1 MNDAARRVVASGR
14 YGDDTLLHVNRKELE
29 GLERIIGRP
38 LTYNPQTGLPEA
50 FGWTDIIPVVA
61 GIAGGVVGGPLGAAA
76 ASGVA
81 SAGVSAAK
89 GEDMET
95 ALTKGLISGVTSY
108 AGGSLLSGVG
118 DAAAG
123 AAGNALG
130 SAAGE
135 AGAGAAA
142 DITANTAVGAAAG
155 SADLAAGAAT
165 AAPLAAP
172 AVDATVQGTGVGM
185 ANVAG
190 GASPS
195 APSAAGYNL
204 ATGAVGD
211 PTAVTPSSAGFMDR
225 ASASFDRGLARVD
238 RVMNDPGAAVDKF
251 ASNIYNSPRAAGI
264 AALGTYAQMSGMLD
278 QPGTPAIKRDEYD
291 PSKYPEA
298 QSRLGP
304 VVYPGADYRP
314 GVDPEFNY
322 FPQQRFAEG
331 GIARMPTRNVPQYG
345 EAENV
350 VAEAR
355 AAMLGEHPAR
365 GEAMSRLRD
374 RMGPDTV
381 RSVREEGGRVRGAG
395 GGLDDLVP
403 GTIEGRQRVRL
414 ADGEFVVPSDV
425 VSGLGDG
432 STDQGARKLHEMM
445 SRVRQKRH
453 GSTKQPGRVGRS
465 VMPA

>member
-1 MNDAARRVVASGR
+1 MNDAAKRVIASGR

-29 GLERIIGRP
+29 GLERIVGRP

-50 FGWTDIIPVVA
+50 FGWQNVIPIVA

-76 ASGVA
+76 ASGMA
-81 SAGVSAAK
+81 STAVGAAQ
-89 GEDMET
+89 GDDMGT

-108 AGGSLLSGVG
+108 AGGQLLSGVG
-118 DAAAG
+118 EAASG
-123 AAGNALG
+123 A
-130 SAAGE
+130 
-135 AGAGAAA
+135 AGAGAAGSA
-142 DITANTAVGAAAG
+142 AGSAAVTPGVAGAAAG
-155 SADLAAGAAT
+155 VAPAASSVPGPIMAE
-165 AAPLAAP
+165 PLAALP
-172 AVDATVQGTGVGM
+172 GSAV
-185 ANVAG
+185 
-190 GASPS
+190 SS
-195 APSAAGYNL
+195 GYNASIPQL
-204 ATGAVGD
+204 TEIAAAPAIG
-211 PTAVTPSSAGFMDR
+211 PSTAIA
-225 ASASFDRGLARVD
+225 
-238 RVMNDPGAAVDKF
+238 PGAAPPPAAPVGLLDRATAGF
-251 ASNIYNSPRAAGI
+251 NAGMDRVNNVMADPGRAAEQFGSNVMNNRGTAAI
-264 AALGTYAQMSGMLD
+264 AALGNYAQLSGMMNAPSGPSI
-278 QPGTPAIKRDEYD
+278 QRDEYD
-291 PSKYPEA
+291 PNRYPERFP
-298 QSRLGP
+298 SPPRTP
-304 VVYPGADYRP
+304 TMPGADYRP
-314 GVDPEFNY
+314 GFSPEFRY
-322 FPQQRFAEG
+322 FAQG
-331 GIARMPTRNVPQYG
+331 GLASLPTRSVPQYR

-365 GEAMSRLRD
+365 GEAMSRLRS
-374 RMGPDTV
+374 RMGPEAV

-453 GSTKQPGRVGRS
+453 GSTRQPGRVGMR

>member
-29 GLERIIGRP
+29 GLEKIVGRP

-50 FGWTDIIPVVA
+50 FGWQNIIPIVA

-81 SAGVSAAK
+81 STAVGAAQ
-89 GEDMET
+89 GDDMGT
-95 ALTKGLISGVTSY
+95 ALTKGLVSGVTSY
-108 AGGSLLSGVG
+108 AGGQLLSGVG
-118 DAAAG
+118 EAATG
-123 AAGNALG
+123 A
-130 SAAGE
+130 
-135 AGAGAAA
+135 AGAGAPAVPGSFAGDVAA
-142 DITANTAVGAAAG
+142 SVAPPVPIPGAPVAPGDAVGQALQAANLQAGYSPAAQAIGTPVAAGPAAPPTGFLDRAAANFSTGMDRVSNVMADPGRAVEQFG
-155 SADLAAGAAT
+155 SN
-165 AAPLAAP
+165 
-172 AVDATVQGTGVGM
+172 VM
-185 ANVAG
+185 ANKG
-190 GASPS
+190 
-195 APSAAGYNL
+195 
-204 ATGAVGD
+204 T
-211 PTAVTPSSAGFMDR
+211 
-225 ASASFDRGLARVD
+225 
-238 RVMNDPGAAVDKF
+238 
-251 ASNIYNSPRAAGI
+251 AGI
-264 AALGTYAQMSGMLD
+264 AALGTYGQLSGMMNT
-278 QPGTPAIKRDEYD
+278 PGDPAIQRDEYD
-291 PSKYPEA
+291 PNKYPERFPA
-298 QSRLGP
+298 NPRRATM
-304 VVYPGADYRP
+304 PGADYRP
-314 GVDPEFNY
+314 GFSPEFRY
-322 FPQQRFAEG
+322 FAQG
-331 GIARMPTRNVPQYG
+331 GLASMPTRSVPQYG

-374 RMGPDTV
+374 RMGSDAV
-381 RSVREEGGRVRGAG
+381 RSVRQEGGRVRGAG

>member
-1 MNDAARRVVASGR
+1 MNDAARRVVAAGR
-14 YGDDTLLHVNRKELE
+14 HGDDTLLHVNRKELE
-29 GLERIIGRP
+29 GLERIVGRP

-50 FGWTDIIPVVA
+50 FGWQNIIPIVA

-81 SAGVSAAK
+81 SAGVSAAE
-89 GEDMET
+89 GESMET
-95 ALTKGLISGVTSY
+95 ALTKGLVSGVTSY
-108 AGGSLLSGVG
+108 AGGQLLAGVG

-123 AAGNALG
+123 AAGSTAG
-130 SAAGE
+130 GAAGS
-135 AGAGAAA
+135 
-142 DITANTAVGAAAG
+142 TAPAAAG
-155 SADLAAGAAT
+155 SAVSPGITGSIAPNAIDAAGSLQAAQAIT
-165 AAPLAAP
+165 AANPGPLPGSSSVPLTTPQPAP
-172 AVDATVQGTGVGM
+172 
-185 ANVAG
+185 
-190 GASPS
+190 
-195 APSAAGYNL
+195 
-204 ATGAVGD
+204 
-211 PTAVTPSSAGFMDR
+211 GFLDR
-225 ASASFDRGLARVD
+225 AAANFDQGLTRVGN
-238 RVMNDPGAAVDKF
+238 VMDNPGAAIDRF
-251 ASNIYNSPRAAGI
+251 ATNVTNNPGTAGI
-264 AALGTYAQMSGMLD
+264 ALMGNYAQMSGMLD
-278 QPGTPAIKRDEYD
+278 APGGPAIQRDEYD
-291 PSKYPEA
+291 PNKYPEA
-298 QSRLGP
+298 QSRQGR

-314 GVDPEFNY
+314 GIDPEFNY
-322 FPQQRFAEG
+322 FPERRFAEG